1 MADRLG
7 LRLCGLCGHA
17 FRTSMMHFGLP
28 IGTATLIGSLAT
40 GGAAHFFANGYRMPA
55 ATFAFPGVLPMFP
68 GTYAFRAVIGLLEL
82 MKAGERTPITVQAET
97 LSLVVTTILLM
108 IVIAVG
114 LAIPLA
120 MPTNSRHSRNPS
132 PVEMQ
137 PVHVNPGKKGASK

>member
-1 MADRLG
+1 
-7 LRLCGLCGHA
+7 
-17 FRTSMMHFGLP
+17 MMHFG
-28 IGTATLIGSLAT
+28 IGIGAATLIGSLAT
-40 GGAAHFFANGYRMPA
+40 GGTAHFFANWYRMAA

-68 GTYAFRAVIGLLEL
+68 WSYAFRAVIGLLEL
-82 MKAGERTPITVQAET
+82 MKAGERSPVTVQAET

-108 IVIAVG
+108 IVMAVG

-137 PVHVNPGKKGASK
+137 LGSRRTSY